1 MDPLTTSIIMGV
13 ITLITSILA
22 GVAIHR
28 SNRRDDTV
36 EKNTQD
42 ITVLQ
47 QIAVTDSHVRRI
59 VNEELQ
65 PLRLN
70 SERMLT
76 SMHNIELYIAEQKG
90 QHTARLEAQR
100 RVTDNPQQ

>member
-1 MDPLTTSIIMGV
+1 MDTLTTSIIMGV

-42 ITVLQ
+42 ITILQ
-47 QIAVTDSHVRRI
+47 QVAVTDGHVRKI
-59 VNEELQ
+59 IKEELQ
-65 PLRLN
+65 PLSLD
-70 SERMLT
+70 SEKMLAI
-76 SMHNIELYIAEQKG
+76 MHNIELYIAEEKG
-90 QHTARLEAQR
+90 FKAARVEAQR
-100 RVTDNPQQ
+100 RITDTQQ

>member
-1 MDPLTTSIIMGV
+1 MDTLTTSTIMGV

-42 ITVLQ
+42 ITILQ
-47 QIAVTDSHVRRI
+47 QVAVTDGHVRKI
-59 VNEELQ
+59 IKEELQ
-65 PLRLN
+65 PLSLD
-70 SERMLT
+70 SEKMLAI
-76 SMHNIELYIAEQKG
+76 MHNIELYIAEEKG
-90 QHTARLEAQR
+90 FKAARVEAQR
-100 RVTDNPQQ
+100 RITDTQQ

>member
-42 ITVLQ
+42 ITILQ
-47 QIAVTDSHVRRI
+47 QVAVTDGHVRKI
-59 VNEELQ
+59 IKEELQ
-65 PLRLN
+65 PLSLD
-70 SERMLT
+70 SEKMLAI
-76 SMHNIELYIAEQKG
+76 MHNIELYIAEEKG
-90 QHTARLEAQR
+90 FKAARVEAQR
-100 RVTDNPQQ
+100 RVTDTQQ

>member
-36 EKNTQD
+36 DKNTQD
-42 ITVLQ
+42 ITILQ
-47 QIAVTDSHVRRI
+47 QVAVTDGHVRKI
-59 VNEELQ
+59 IKEELQ
-65 PLRLN
+65 PLSLD
-70 SERMLT
+70 SEKMLAI
-76 SMHNIELYIAEQKG
+76 MHNIELYIAEEKG
-90 QHTARLEAQR
+90 FKAARVEAQR
-100 RVTDNPQQ
+100 RITDTQQ

>member
-42 ITVLQ
+42 ITILQ
-47 QIAVTDSHVRRI
+47 QVAVTDGHVRKI
-59 VNEELQ
+59 IKEELQ
-65 PLRLN
+65 PLSLD
-70 SERMLT
+70 SEKMLAI
-76 SMHNIELYIAEQKG
+76 MHNIELYIAEEKG
-90 QHTARLEAQR
+90 FKAARVEAQR
-100 RVTDNPQQ
+100 RITDTQQ